1 MTAIRGQIHLI
12 QQYLHNVKKTRSRPM
27 SDLPI
32 REVGP
37 FGNDVAIE
45 QFTLDMVHLCAT
57 ISIELVI
64 ISLCT

>member
-1 MTAIRGQIHLI
+1 
-12 QQYLHNVKKTRSRPM
+12 M